1 MSPPVIED
9 LQKKII
15 VIYSPGGGNGKSEI
29 AANLA
34 YCLAQSGLKVWVL
47 DANVFAPSQ
56 DLIFGLAPV
65 KKSFS
70 DFLVDPS
77 SLEIPVYDVSKTA
90 GRDVSGKIS
99 LTPSNRSDPSLRFHV
114 QEKLNS
120 QEDFSG
126 ILPEAIFSGMKTT
139 GADILI
145 LDTNPSFERIN
156 EVWLGLTSY
165 LLIISRIND
174 IDLKNVRMLLQ
185 QENVGDIARKLIV
198 FNNIRLDEK
207 RNVFQAMENTEVLDK
222 LFTLKRDAE
231 SIINHGDCRE
241 DAGDLTG
248 CVEMYDEPILFSE
261 KLARF
266 RQNLKR
272 DGLFVQ
278 KEPEDPF
285 SLSVARLAESIRA
298 KQFVKNRT

>member
-1 MSPPVIED
+1 MTSPGIED

-34 YCLAQSGLKVWVL
+34 YCLARSGLKAWVL

-70 DFLVDPS
+70 DFLIDPS
-77 SLEIPVYDVSKTA
+77 SREIPVYDVSKTA
-90 GRDVSGKIS
+90 GRDISGKIF
-99 LTPSNRSDPSLRFHV
+99 LTPSTRADPTVRFQV

-120 QEDFSG
+120 GEDFSG
-126 ILPEAIFSGMKTT
+126 ILPEAIFGGMKTM
-139 GADILI
+139 GADVLI

-165 LLIISRIND
+165 LLIISRINEV
-174 IDLKNVRMLLQ
+174 DLKNVRMLLR
-185 QENVGDIARKLIV
+185 QENVEDISRKLIV

-207 RNVFQAMENTEVLDK
+207 RHVYQAMENTEVLNK
-222 LFTLKRDAE
+222 LFSLKRDAE
-231 SIINHGDCRE
+231 TLINHGDCRE
-241 DAGDLTG
+241 DSGDLTG

-266 RQNLKR
+266 RQTLKR

-278 KEPEDPF
+278 KDPEDPF
-285 SLSVARLAESIRA
+285 SQSIARLAEYIQA
-298 KQFVKNRT
+298 KQLAINGT